1 MPVLHGV
8 VTHPYDNVFKSV
20 SKNRF
25 LMFLFGW
32 MSFFCGFVLC
42 LYWVIIIC
50 LVLCGCVC
58 LVLLLFCCCFCY
70 LFVLFL
76 FCLFVCLFVLFLFC
90 LFSFLRI
97 VSITMNSKTFKLC
110 RGDLLYYRQTS
121 RGLAVF
127 PHLAS
132 RKCVLYLRNENN
144 WITAQFHWGRMI
156 IRHPII
162 YMTNICS

>member
-25 LMFLFGW
+25 LMLLFGW
-32 MSFFCGFVLC
+32 MYFFCGFVLC

-70 LFVLFL
+70 LFVFL
-76 FCLFVCLFVLFLFC
+76 FCLFVCLFCCCFCCFLFC
-90 LFSFLRI
+90 A
-97 VSITMNSKTFKLC
+97 LC
-110 RGDLLYYRQTS
+110 RLQWIPKRLNCVEEIYFIIVKPPGDLQCFDILPQENASYIWEMRII
-121 RGLAVF
+121 GLRPNSIGEEWSYVI
-127 PHLAS
+127 H
-132 RKCVLYLRNENN
+132 
-144 WITAQFHWGRMI
+144 
-156 IRHPII
+156 
-162 YMTNICS
+162 